1 MKTDLLDT
9 YLKQLFPNMNKAK
22 TFRLFKIK
30 GTQYIVLPN
39 CTGVSILDD
48 AGNSYGAWQCETN
61 FKAAVKRGSHK
72 TVAGTEIPAASAIG
86 RAYPQIAHG
95 EIRISLP
102 VA

>member
-48 AGNSYGAWQCETN
+48 AGNNYGAWQCETR
-61 FKAAVKRGSHK
+61 FKAAVKRGAHK

-95 EIRISLP
+95 EIRIALP